1 MSTVGS
7 KIRSTLRNFIFFDF
21 HLRQLAKKLVPDG
34 GFCSKFE
41 YISTELVRSI
51 ETVPNKHICTYV
63 HYARRAQIPK
73 LRFVILKWVA
83 EFGTHPLIISWQAQV
98 A

>member
-1 MSTVGS
+1 MRTVT
-7 KIRSTLRNFIFFDF
+7 RSITEHGTPRLLPAVIFN
-21 HLRQLAKKLVPDG
+21 HTKPPQLAKKLVPDG

-41 YISTELVRSI
+41 YISTEL
-51 ETVPNKHICTYV
+51 
-63 HYARRAQIPK
+63 ARRAQIPK